1 MSNIGFI
8 TVHGHYEAIS
18 HLIFIQDNAFENFV
32 WKMVAIL
39 SQLQCVNLVY
49 PEELIHY
56 GLVMPFGE
64 DLRPPSHYLSQ
75 HWHITNEVLWYWLL
89 EESTASPIPDPIP
102 LWQTPTPGPRR
113 CSALTQTPHS
123 GFALDWRHSSFTF
136 DWRQSKVGAIW
147 GEEINSSGL
156 RKSGTRDDHV
166 PRLSK
171 IYFRCCCSR

>member
-18 HLIFIQDNAFENFV
+18 HLIFIQDNAFEHFV

-64 DLRPPSHYLSQ
+64 DMRPPSHYLSQ
-75 HWHITNEVLWYWLL
+75 HWHITNEVLWYWL
-89 EESTASPIPDPIP
+89 ESNFRGVNCFTNSWPSSPAANTNPRA
-102 LWQTPTPGPRR
+102 QTLLR
-113 CSALTQTPHS
+113 
-123 GFALDWRHSSFTF
+123 LDT
-136 DWRQSKVGAIW
+136 
-147 GEEINSSGL
+147 NSTLGL
-156 RKSGTRDDHV
+156 RIGLTSLKLHVRLTSIKSGSYLGWRDQQQRTTEIWH
-166 PRLSK
+166 
-171 IYFRCCCSR
+171 